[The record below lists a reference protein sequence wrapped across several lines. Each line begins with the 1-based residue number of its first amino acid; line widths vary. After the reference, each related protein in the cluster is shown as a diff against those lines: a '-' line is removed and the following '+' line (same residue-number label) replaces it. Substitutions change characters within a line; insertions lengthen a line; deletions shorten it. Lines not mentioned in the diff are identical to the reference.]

1 MKILKNRTFTWW
13 QVGLLKS
20 CLISAGILLGVY
32 FKERLIGLVWLWWA
46 IFAVIGLYF
55 IARFFRND
63 PQV

>member
-20 CLISAGILLGVY
+20 CLISASILLGIY
-32 FKERLIGLVWLWWA
+32 FKEQLIDLTWLWWT

-55 IARFFRND
+55 VARFLRND